1 MAQPEFTLPDFLQ
14 NNSAEEIHERMMN
27 SLPDDIDN
35 MPAGFPYDFT
45 MPAANEKDELI
56 NFHLARVLMLAF
68 PQFAW
73 DEWLD
78 YHGQQ
83 VHLSRHEAQPSEGVV
98 TIEGVEGTEIPPG
111 TVFCTPGTNESP
123 SINFVAAEGA
133 VVREDGT
140 AEIKVVAQEGGAW
153 TKVPRGAISVMAEP
167 LAGIISICNG
177 KETTGGTDRE
187 TDDDFYDRIAAE
199 YGNSLT
205 YLGNDS
211 DYVRWAKAAG
221 AGDCIVIPA
230 WDGPG
235 TVKLVL
241 IDQNGQPATDELV
254 QTVYDFIVSENDRSK
269 RLLPAGCA
277 ELTCVPA
284 TTRAISY
291 AIRGLLYTDE
301 TNISQIKNDFLNAV
315 KSAYEEAKE
324 ENLLRYNDVR
334 PLIKGIYGVEDFE
347 TFLIDGGTENIV
359 LGKQEYPETGTL
371 DFS

>member
-1 MAQPEFTLPDFLQ
+1 MPQLEFTLPDFLC

-27 SLPDDIDN
+27 SLPDDIDD

-83 VHLSRHEAQPSEGVV
+83 VHLTRHEPRPATGIV
-98 TIEGVEGTEIPPG
+98 TVRGAEGTSIPAG
-111 TVFCTPGTNESP
+111 TVFCTPGTDESP
-123 SINFVAAEGA
+123 SVSFVTAEMVTLG
-133 VVREDGT
+133 EDGI
-140 AEIKVVAQEGGAW
+140 AEIEVQAQEGG
-153 TKVPRGAISVMAEP
+153 TETNVPKGSVSI
-167 LAGIISICNG
+167 LANPITGITSIING
-177 KETTGGTDRE
+177 EAMRGGTDRE
-187 TDDDFYDRIAAE
+187 TNDDFYDRIAAE
-199 YGNSLT
+199 YGNNLT

-211 DYVRWAKAAG
+211 DYIRWAKAAG

-230 WDGPG
+230 WNGPG

-241 IDQNGQPATDELV
+241 IDQNGQPASDKLT

-284 TTRAISY
+284 VTRAISY
-291 AIRGLLYTDE
+291 TITGLIYTE
-301 TNISQIKNDFLNAV
+301 ATNIEQIKQDFAAV
-315 KSAYEEAKE
+315 VKTAYEEAKNE
-324 ENLLRYNDVR
+324 SLLRYNDVR
-334 PLIKGIYGVEDFE
+334 PLIKNIYGVEDFE
-347 TFLIDGGTENIV
+347 TFLIDGRMENIV
-359 LGKQEYPETGTL
+359 LSQQEYPETGTL
-371 DFS
+371 NFS